1 MNQAPQHTNTGG
13 NMKSVHSVKMR
24 LFVIPLVVTFFG
36 VLIIGILS
44 SYFTRESLM
53 NEMRDNGYFV
63 SEQII
68 ERMADNQAALVAIN
82 RILDEKIM
90 SIANEVI
97 VNRNQLNSSILQ
109 DIAIRMGAQDIYW
122 YDQSGKIVY
131 STKDSYIDWVA
142 TAGNPVHDFMI
153 SSETE
158 RIEADIRKD
167 TESDS
172 IGKNGYKRAF
182 QGYFVQVVIDAKEV
196 AELTERF
203 SYQTLIDNVGA
214 HKNIDYVLVMDTSA
228 TVLASNDPDEV
239 GEALE
244 DEGSIAG
251 ARDGI
256 AFSGLYTEEDTGL
269 TSFDIVY
276 PVVIDGVHIGAV
288 NIGYSMSGVELAI
301 RNNILIVAIAGI
313 IVFLI
318 LSAMLFV
325 TSNGAIAMITA
336 LNKHFEVLS
345 SGDFS
350 REVPNKVLDKKDE
363 FGGMARAVERMQ
375 HAVSDMIKSVN
386 QKSEQVASASEML
399 MSTSEQASTA
409 AEEVTKAINE
419 IATGA
424 SEQAKDTVASS
435 DRVSQMGELV
445 KRDHVYIQELNSA
458 AQRIVGQKND
468 GFVILKELVAKTEQ
482 NSQSAA
488 LIYDIIRQNNENA
501 EQIEMASAMIQSI
514 ADQTN
519 LLALNA
525 AIEAARA
532 GEAGR
537 GFAVV
542 ADEIRKLAEQSN
554 NFTSEIKKV
563 IDSLKNRSREA
574 VTTMDGVRVIVE
586 AQHESVNS
594 TEARFSGIAEAIDQI
609 KVVID
614 KLNHSS
620 KDMSSNISGV
630 ISLTEALSS
639 ISEEN
644 AASTEEASAAMEEQ
658 TATMMEI
665 ATSGQQLAEVAQ
677 ELQALI
683 AAFKV

>member
-1 MNQAPQHTNTGG
+1 
-13 NMKSVHSVKMR
+13 MKSVHSVKMR